1 MSNKDSSAK
10 TLPHRLS
17 RSSYLPTVDPVG
29 YATLETLS
37 QARHFNRWMASMV
50 ISWLKP
56 GASLEIGAGIGNLS
70 QLVLEASFPLT
81 VSDVHTD
88 YLRLLRQR
96 FTQYAHFKGCHRL
109 DIGSKDDTTGLQ
121 QDGQPFNNIFALN
134 VIEHVEDDL
143 QALANCHELLA
154 PGGRAIILVPAFP
167 WLYNVFDKH
176 LGHFRRYTQKS
187 LQKKMQSVGFRIIH
201 SQYFNAIGI
210 LGWAFSGS
218 LLRRPQIPASQMKG
232 FDLMVPLFR
241 KIDPLFQSWMGL
253 SVCCIG
259 EKLPS

>member
-1 MSNKDSSAK
+1 M
-10 TLPHRLS
+10 
-17 RSSYLPTVDPVG
+17 G

-37 QARHFNRWMASMV
+37 QAQQFNRWMASII

-56 GASLEIGAGIGNLS
+56 GESLEIGAGIGNLS
-70 QLVLEASFPLT
+70 HLILEASFPLT

-88 YLRLLRQR
+88 YLRLLKQR
-96 FTQYAHFKGCHRL
+96 FTQHSHFKGCHRL
-109 DIGSKDDTTGLQ
+109 DIGRKDHTTGLQ
-121 QDGQPFNNIFALN
+121 QNCQPFKNVFALN
-134 VIEHVEDDL
+134 VIEHVENDQ

-176 LGHFRRYTQKS
+176 LGHFRRYTQKG
-187 LQKKMQSVGFRIIH
+187 LQEKMQSVGFRIIH
-201 SQYFNAIGI
+201 CQYFNAIGI

-218 LLRRPQIPASQMKG
+218 LLRKTQIPTSQMKG
-232 FDLMVPLFR
+232 FDLMVPFFR
-241 KIDPLFQSWMGL
+241 KIDPLFQSFVGL
-253 SVCCIG
+253 SLCCVG